1 MIKQLNY
8 SRILTETAIEIV
20 PLITVWTTTI
30 IVIEI
35 VMEYTVAA
43 MEVVQLLRYSQ
54 KMKLKFSRSSNSNQ
68 NHK

>member
-20 PLITVWTTTI
+20 SIITVWTTTI

-35 VMEYTVAA
+35 VME
-43 MEVVQLLRYSQ
+43 
-54 KMKLKFSRSSNSNQ
+54 
-68 NHK
+68 